1 MERDSNKFLTFH
13 QFIMLIVGFIIG
25 TEFISLPNILA
36 NLSKQDAW
44 ISVLIG
50 TFYPLCIILL
60 SSYIAKKFPNQNIL
74 DINKKHFGKK
84 FGTILNLIFLI
95 QFAIYPAE
103 IVSDF
108 VKMLYTNI
116 LPFLTPTKISMICI
130 IVSYYAA
137 SRGLEALAKANEF
150 IPYFLF
156 LIIAVSLFAIKDGT
170 IYNIQ
175 PVFGSGSTNI
185 IKASFAAIRAYSG
198 IEIIPLIHPFLNEP
212 KKAKKYSLL
221 ALLIVSFIYVWTVFI
236 TTFYLGPD
244 IVPKTYWSFLF
255 VFSSINIPIV
265 NSFRSIF
272 LIIWTVVGLKIV
284 SNYIYAASFI
294 LNKITK
300 FDFKKLCLIV
310 SVFSFILF
318 TRLSDTALRDYLN
331 TTIIYIS
338 ISLNCAVIG
347 MAALT
352 AYIKGK

>member
-1 MERDSNKFLTFH
+1 MERDSNKFLTSH

-25 TEFISLPNILA
+25 TEFISLPNSLTR
-36 NLSKQDAW
+36 LSKQDAW

-50 TFYPLCIILL
+50 ALYPLCIILL
-60 SSYIAKKFPNQNIL
+60 SSYIVKKFPNQNIL
-74 DINKKHFGKK
+74 DINKKYFGKK
-84 FGTILNLIFLI
+84 FGTILNWIFLI
-95 QFAIYPAE
+95 QFALYPAE
-103 IVSDF
+103 IISDF

-116 LPFLTPTKISMICI
+116 LSFLTPTKISIICI
-130 IVSYYAA
+130 IVSCYAA
-137 SRGLEALAKANEF
+137 SRGLETLAKANEF

-156 LIIAVSLFAIKDGT
+156 LLIAVSLFAIKDGS

-175 PVFGSGSTNI
+175 PVFGSGSTDI
-185 IKASFAAIRAYSG
+185 TKASLAAIRAYSG
-198 IEIIPLIHPFLNEP
+198 IEIIPLIHPFLNDP
-212 KKAKKYSLL
+212 KKTKKYSLL

-300 FDFKKLCLIV
+300 FDFKRLCLIV
-310 SVFSFILF
+310 SILSFIFF
-318 TRLSDTALRDYLN
+318 TKLSNTALREHLN
-331 TTIIYIS
+331 TTLIYVSIFLNFAIIALATVTTYIS
-338 ISLNCAVIG
+338 
-347 MAALT
+347 
-352 AYIKGK
+352 KK